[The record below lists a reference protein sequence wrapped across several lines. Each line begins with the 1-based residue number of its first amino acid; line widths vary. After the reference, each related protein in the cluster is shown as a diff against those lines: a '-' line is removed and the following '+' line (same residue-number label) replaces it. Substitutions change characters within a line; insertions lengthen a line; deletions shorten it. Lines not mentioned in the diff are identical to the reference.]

1 MARLG
6 RMKLRT
12 ESGIKVGKPARAQVM
27 VSHPNFSGMQMDQ
40 VTRLYVPPRFVKEIK
55 VFHSEEKLLTARLD
69 FAISENPNIRFFF
82 TPLGNDRLRAE
93 VLDSENMTFEKSLA
107 IQN

>member
-1 MARLG
+1 
-6 RMKLRT
+6 
-12 ESGIKVGKPARAQVM
+12 M

-55 VFHSEEKLLTARLD
+55 VFHSEEKLLTAKLD
-69 FAISENPNIRFFF
+69 FAISENPNIFASSSHQ
-82 TPLGNDRLRAE
+82 LGRIILRAE

-107 IQN
+107 VQN